1 MIYFFSLLLPILLI
15 DLIHRWYLI
24 ITKRKEFH
32 LFVTPAFI
40 CCLSSIIVSAVIF
53 YTKNERAAYIAMSIN
68 FIILDAMVYSVY
80 QFTKSYVQAKQNI
93 WYVRYFLLIL
103 LTVDL
108 VLLILNI
115 FNHNYFELSY
125 QTITKLSWNYWRINV
140 KRLMIFHYL
149 ICGIIILFTEVFL
162 IHKIRNIPSFY
173 RKKYSWFILFYFLI
187 TTLSYCSNI
196 FHLPQDFAIYFY
208 PLMENV
214 VFYYSL
220 FFADSIIRYMAHKS
234 LIDKSS
240 KAVCF
245 FDRQNAFV
253 YMNSS
258 AEALLEKINF
268 NKNAIEH
275 FLKDFIIKNSA
286 RTLDITQNEEIIEV
300 DNKKYY
306 LEITYKKAYEGDM
319 LVGSFLE
326 IIDRTQEELKAIYDQ
341 QVSSYDKLTGLYNKN
356 TFFERCQERLAEE
369 PDEQWLIMVSK
380 IIDFKV
386 INNLFGK
393 ETCDNILKLQA
404 DFIKNNAHSSSIA
417 GHIYADNFAILMKK
431 QYFNEEFYISKLL
444 EISQLTNNFY
454 YYMNI
459 YIGVYEKSDVSENV
473 QYMYDKAILAID
485 KRPENSVKRI
495 CHYSNSI
502 MKNFLSER
510 NFISDFNFALNSSQF
525 VIYLQPVFHKYPNL
539 IGAQTI
545 VRWNKPESG
554 LLSPEDFMAIF
565 EHTEII
571 HKLDL
576 YLWGKSVQQLV
587 RWHKM
592 GRDDLCI
599 SVTITAYDFD
609 YINIAAVF
617 ENYQHQYELI
627 PANLKICIEEK
638 AFIAHPQK
646 TAEVIQKLHALGYG
660 IEISGFGGRNFSFEM
675 LTKNDVDFIRIDL
688 RNFDSLNDSE
698 MSFSIFS
705 SFIQFS
711 HEMGFDIIV
720 DGIENEKQHKLVI
733 GSGCEVLQGDFYC
746 KPLSRFDF
754 ERKYL

>member
-1 MIYFFSLLLPILLI
+1 MKYFFTIMLPILLF
-15 DLIHRWYLI
+15 DLVHRWYLI
-24 ITKRKEFH
+24 VTKRKEFH
-32 LFVTPAFI
+32 LFITPAFI
-40 CCLSSIIVSAVIF
+40 SCFSSIIVSAVIF
-53 YTKNERAAYIAMSIN
+53 YTKNEKAAYIAMSIN
-68 FIILDAMVYSVY
+68 FIILDALVYSVY
-80 QFTKSYVQAKQNI
+80 QFTKSYVKAKVNI
-93 WYVRYFLLIL
+93 WYVRYFLLLL
-103 LTVDL
+103 LTVDFVFL
-108 VLLILNI
+108 VLNI

-125 QTITKLSWNYWRINV
+125 QTLASLSWDYWRISP
-140 KRLMIFHYL
+140 KLPMIFHYL
-149 ICGIIILFTEVFL
+149 VCGIIIIFTEFFL
-162 IHKIRNIPSFY
+162 IRKIKNIPSFY
-173 RKKYSWFILFYFLI
+173 RKKYFWFILFYFI
-187 TTLSYCSNI
+187 VTILSYCSNI

-208 PLMENV
+208 PLVENV

-220 FFADSIIRYMAHKS
+220 FFADSIIKYMAHKS

-245 FDRQNAFV
+245 FDRQNTFV
-253 YMNSS
+253 YMNNS
-258 AEALLEKINF
+258 AESLLSKIKLD
-268 NKNAIEH
+268 KNVLES
-275 FLKDFIIKNSA
+275 FLKNFVTKNSA
-286 RTLDITQNEEIIEV
+286 RHLDIAQNEEIVEK
-300 DNKKYY
+300 DNQKYY
-306 LEITYKKAYEGDM
+306 LEVTYKKAYEDDM
-319 LVGSFLE
+319 LVGSFME
-326 IIDRTQEELKAIYDQ
+326 IIDRTEEKLKAIYDQ

-356 TFFERCQERLAEE
+356 TFFERCQEKLAEE
-369 PDEQWLIMVSK
+369 PDEQWLMMVSK
-380 IIDFKV
+380 IVDFKV

-393 ETCDNILKLQA
+393 DTCDNILKLQA
-404 DFIKNNAHSSSIA
+404 DFIRNNAHASSIA
-417 GHIYADNFAILMKK
+417 GHIYADNFAILLKK

-459 YIGVYEKSDVSENV
+459 YIGVYEKADVSENV

-510 NFISDFNFALNSSQF
+510 NFISDFNYALNSSQF
-525 VIYLQPVFHKYPNL
+525 VIYLQPVFHRYPNL

-554 LLSPEDFMAIF
+554 LLAPEDFMAIF

-576 YLWGKSVQQLV
+576 YLWGKSIQQLV

-592 GRDDLCI
+592 GRDNLAI

-609 YINIAAVF
+609 YINICQVF
-617 ENYQHQYELI
+617 ENYLHQYDII
-627 PANLKICIEEK
+627 PNNLKICIEEK
-638 AFIAHPQK
+638 AFISYPEK
-646 TAEVIQKLHALGYG
+646 TAEVIQKLHSLGYG
-660 IEISGFGGRNFSFEM
+660 IEIAGFGSRNFSFEM
-675 LTKNDVDFIRIDL
+675 LTKNDIDYIRIDL

-698 MSFSIFS
+698 MSLSIFT
-705 SFIQFS
+705 SFLHFS

-720 DGIENEKQHKLVI
+720 DGIDNEKQHKLVI
-733 GSGCEVLQGDFYC
+733 ESGCEVLQGDFYC

-754 ERKYL
+754 ERKFL